1 MPSAPQSLIYV
12 VDDDPAVLHST
23 RFLIECEGHRV
34 KTFADGSAL
43 LAAFPGPRPAFVLI
57 DQVMAGMDGLEVF
70 GRLRSLDAQVPVV
83 LITGHPDP
91 GIRTRAR
98 TAGIPVIDKPLAFD
112 VLLGLLAGKPMVFR
126 SPEPERERRS
136 GPLGIASDQ
145 GCPVASVTAWIPAGT
160 GKAHAVPSTWALGRS
175 A

>member
-1 MPSAPQSLIYV
+1 MPSAPQNLIYV

-34 KTFADGSAL
+34 ETFADGREL
-43 LAAFPGPRPAFVLI
+43 LAAFPGPRPALVLL

-70 GRLRSLDAQVPVV
+70 GRLRNLDAHVPVV

-98 TAGIPVIDKPLAFD
+98 VAGIPLIDKPLMFD
-112 VLLGLLAGKPMVFR
+112 ALLGLLADK
-126 SPEPERERRS
+126 
-136 GPLGIASDQ
+136 A
-145 GCPVASVTAWIPAGT
+145 AGVWVSR
-160 GKAHAVPSTWALGRS
+160 A
-175 A
+175 

>member
-34 KTFADGSAL
+34 ETFSDGSEL
-43 LAAFPGPRPAFVLI
+43 LAAFPGPQPAFVLL

-70 GRLRSLDAQVPVV
+70 GRLRKLDAHVPVV

-98 TAGIPVIDKPLAFD
+98 AAGIPLVDKPLVFD
-112 VLLGLLAGKPMVFR
+112 ALLGLLA
-126 SPEPERERRS
+126 ED
-136 GPLGIASDQ
+136 A
-145 GCPVASVTAWIPAGT
+145 
-160 GKAHAVPSTWALGRS
+160 AHVS
-175 A
+175 APRA